1 MSKLLAKKPI
11 NTILSEAQETGEH
24 SLRRALGP
32 TNLISLGIGAIIGTG
47 IFVLTGTASANHAGP
62 AILLSFILAALACVF
77 AGLCYAE
84 FASMIPVAGSAYT
97 YGYAT
102 LGEFIAWI
110 IGWDLILEYALGAA
124 TVASGWSGY
133 VLSLLGDFGI
143 RVSPTLAGAPGSK
156 FVLYHGHWER
166 LAGIMKKLAVEH
178 IDPSTLPTTTS
189 SFNLFGF
196 IGIALVTIV
205 LVIGIKESA
214 NLNSVIVI
222 IKVCVLL
229 IFLALGAAY
238 IFGHRAE
245 AVTNWTPFI
254 PANTGKY
261 GDFGFSGIA
270 TAAGIIF
277 FAYIGFDAVSTAAQE
292 SKNPARDMPIG
303 ILGSL
308 AICTVLYIAVALV
321 LTGLVKYTNLNVPD
335 PIAIG
340 IDVTGVR
347 WGSMLVKIG
356 AICGL
361 SSTMVVMLL
370 GQTRV
375 FFSMSRDGL
384 LPAWACKVHP
394 RFRTPYLSTILVGLC
409 VGLAGALTPIDVL
422 GEMVSIGTLL
432 AFIIV
437 CAGVWV
443 LRRRGT
449 EVKRAFVTPWV
460 PFTPIM
466 GIIISAFMMYSL
478 TTATWIRLFV
488 WLAIGLVIYFTYSR
502 KHSKVQLNG
511 ARAAEPAR
519 TPTMAD

>member
-1 MSKLLAKKPI
+1 MPDLLAKKPLNI
-11 NTILSEAQETGEH
+11 IMGEAQESGEH

-62 AILLSFILAALACVF
+62 AIILSFVLAALACVF

-102 LGEFIAWI
+102 LGEFVAWI
-110 IGWDLILEYALGAA
+110 IGWDLVLEYALGAA

-133 VLSLLGDFGI
+133 VLSLLGDLGI
-143 RVSPTLAGAPGSK
+143 RVSPMLAGAPGTK

-166 LAGIMKKLAVEH
+166 LAGITKKLAIEH
-178 IDPSTLPTTTS
+178 IDAASLPSTTS

-196 IGIALVTIV
+196 VGIALVTVI

-214 NLNSVIVI
+214 NFNSFIVI

-229 IFLALGAAY
+229 VFLALGGAY
-238 IFGHRAE
+238 ILSHWSE
-245 AVTNWTPFI
+245 AVANWHPFL
-254 PANTGKY
+254 PANTGNY
-261 GDFGFSGIA
+261 GQFGISGIA

-292 SKNPARDMPIG
+292 AKNPARDMPIG

-308 AICTVLYIAVALV
+308 VICTILYILVAAV
-321 LTGLVKYTNLNVPD
+321 LTGLVKYTNLDVPD

-347 WGSMLVKIG
+347 WGSMVVKLG

-370 GQTRV
+370 GQSRV

-384 LPAWACKVHP
+384 LPGWASKVHP
-394 RFRTPYLSTILVGLC
+394 RFRTPYLSTIFVGFC
-409 VGLAGALTPIDVL
+409 VAMAGALTPIDVL

-437 CAGVWV
+437 CAGIWV
-443 LRRRGT
+443 LRARGT

-466 GIIISAFMMYSL
+466 GIIISAYMMYSL
-478 TTATWIRLFV
+478 ATATWIRLVV
-488 WLAIGLVIYFTYSR
+488 WLIIGLVVYFSYSR
-502 KHSKVQLNG
+502 RHSKVQQGHPETILE
-511 ARAAEPAR
+511 ATR
-519 TPTMAD
+519 

>member
-1 MSKLLAKKPI
+1 MPHLMAKKPLNI
-11 NTILSEAQETGEH
+11 IMQEADESGEH

-62 AILLSFILAALACVF
+62 AIVLSFILAALACVF

-133 VLSLLGDFGI
+133 VLSLLGDLGI
-143 RVSPTLAGAPGSK
+143 RISPTLAGAPGTP
-156 FVLYHGHWER
+156 FVLYNGHWER
-166 LAGIMKKLAVEH
+166 LAGITKKLALEH
-178 IDPSTLPTTTS
+178 IDPSTLPTMTS

-196 IGIALVTIV
+196 LGIAIVTVI

-214 NLNSVIVI
+214 NFNSAIVI
-222 IKVCVLL
+222 IKVAVLL
-229 IFLALGAAY
+229 VFLGLGGAY
-238 IFGHRAE
+238 ILGHRAE
-245 AVTNWTPFI
+245 AAANWTPFL
-254 PANTGKY
+254 PSNTGRN
-261 GDFGFSGIA
+261 GDFGISGIA

-292 SKNPARDMPIG
+292 AKNPARDMPIG

-308 AICTVLYIAVALV
+308 AICTILYILVALV
-321 LTGLVKYTNLNVPD
+321 LTGLVKYTNLDVPD

-347 WGSMLVKIG
+347 WGSMLVKLG

-370 GQTRV
+370 GQSRV

-384 LPAWACKVHP
+384 LPAWASRVH
-394 RFRTPYLSTILVGLC
+394 RKFRTPYLSTIFVGIC
-409 VGLAGALTPIDVL
+409 VALAGALTPINVL

-432 AFIIV
+432 AFVIV

-466 GIIISAFMMYSL
+466 GILISLYMMYSL
-478 TTATWIRLFV
+478 QTATWIRLVV
-488 WLAIGLVIYFTYSR
+488 WLVIGLIIYFAYSRHNSKVQQGHPEAVLQPAGDTYSR
-502 KHSKVQLNG
+502 
-511 ARAAEPAR
+511 
-519 TPTMAD
+519 